1 MDILIPSQSQ
11 GPTLLA
17 TTRTHACTVRLV
29 DNNTIGCCGCY
40 ESGAVGEHC
49 RFGVGMEGD
58 VGDAIAKSADEEGDV
73 SDEPAELVDM
83 SFTWVGAASEI

>member
-1 MDILIPSQSQ
+1 
-11 GPTLLA
+11 
-17 TTRTHACTVRLV
+17 
-29 DNNTIGCCGCY
+29 
-40 ESGAVGEHC
+40 
-49 RFGVGMEGD
+49 MEGD